1 MKIILN
7 TETDTKDKT
16 DFSMKIAAGK
26 VIRAALKQE
35 KFPYDCEISLVITDS
50 EGIRK
55 MNREFRD
62 IDKETDVLSFPGLT
76 YNSPSCFESAVKD
89 TADCMDPDNG
99 CVVFG
104 DIVINIDRVHSQAAE
119 YGHSELREF
128 SFLIAHSIMHL
139 CGYDHMTEEESRVME
154 AKQEEVLSLLG
165 ITRN

>member
-1 MKIILN
+1 
-7 TETDTKDKT
+7 
-16 DFSMKIAAGK
+16 
-26 VIRAALKQE
+26 
-35 KFPYDCEISLVITDS
+35 
-50 EGIRK
+50 
-55 MNREFRD
+55 
-62 IDKETDVLSFPGLT
+62 
-76 YNSPSCFESAVKD
+76 
-89 TADCMDPDNG
+89 
-99 CVVFG
+99 VFG